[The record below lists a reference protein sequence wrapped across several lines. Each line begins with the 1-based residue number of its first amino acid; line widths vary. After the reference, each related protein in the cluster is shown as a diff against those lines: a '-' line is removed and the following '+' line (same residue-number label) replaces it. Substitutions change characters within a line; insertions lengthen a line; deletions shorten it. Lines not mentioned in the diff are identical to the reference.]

1 MVPEIL
7 LTVSAYIARSR
18 RPLYA
23 SMCPFHDST
32 ALPANPTLS
41 AFDCL
46 RFLLSSDVSFS
57 EQSFTVRRLLNE
69 STARP
74 IGTISSPSPGHFDP
88 HFARNDYDSTAA
100 APERRKEAEHTQIKT
115 LGLDVAYF
123 HGVLALAWTQIR
135 HLAISYRFYDLQILG
150 FDACPAISGWISSLQ
165 IPDVSKNL
173 LDLTAKRGG
182 SPSGKRTTLL
192 AH

>member
-1 MVPEIL
+1 VCLCERRERERRHEGEKQSAPVIWPGARPRNTKMVPEIL
-7 LTVSAYIARSR
+7 LTVSAHIARSR

-74 IGTISSPSPGHFDP
+74 IGTKSPPSPEHFDP
-88 HFARNDYDSTAA
+88 HFARNDSTTW
-100 APERRKEAEHTQIKT
+100 RRQP
-115 LGLDVAYF
+115 
-123 HGVLALAWTQIR
+123 Q
-135 HLAISYRFYDLQILG
+135 
-150 FDACPAISGWISSLQ
+150 
-165 IPDVSKNL
+165 
-173 LDLTAKRGG
+173 RGG
-182 SPSGKRTTLL
+182 RKPNTPRSK
-192 AH
+192 H